1 MSWLDFRKEVKVYLS
16 KLKISGFRKLNDCEI
31 EFRQGLNILVGP
43 NNIGKTTIID
53 ALRALLATEE
63 GTLRLTEDDLH
74 VLPDGST
81 HIDTISFQY
90 IFRGLTHQDEA
101 DFYHALSPLPAEDD
115 KPQQYE
121 VILNINYAPSQF
133 GGRLRAKRWCSD
145 NEEVPISNEMLENL
159 RAIYLQPL
167 RDPEQGLR
175 PGRSSQLSKLIHILS
190 DEPGQK
196 AISEAVESLDT
207 TLQTQTPIV
216 DTQKAVTDQH
226 TSMVGSQL
234 SQNIKVGLA
243 PNDFK
248 KISSRLSMLIDNK
261 DVYQNGLG
269 FNNLIYMAVS
279 LGELTADSSVAY
291 KGLIIEEPEAHLH
304 PQLQTI
310 LLRYLEELEADNN
323 GIQIFVTSHSPNFAS
338 IAKIDSILALY
349 KNANEVNVSLPRLAS
364 LESSKKLKLER
375 YLDATKAEFF
385 FADRIIF
392 VEGIAELLII
402 PVIAEKLGFSL
413 RDYAV
418 SVISVD
424 GLNFDSFLPLF
435 GASGLNISVA
445 ALTDCDPGSDCYPK
459 KDDDL
464 QPSAA
469 AKSIKQFES
478 GNLKI
483 FLSQRTF
490 EYDLCLIKEN
500 HSVLIE
506 ALKCIHPRI
515 ALDLEQ
521 DLTTEI
527 CEHAKCLKLF
537 EKLRSSTKKGE
548 YAQSLAAL
556 IENSEKQFIAPK
568 YIEDAIRH
576 VCSR

>member
-1 MSWLDFRKEVKVYLS
+1 MNFHRRTTVYLS
-16 KLKISGFRKLNDCEI
+16 RLKIFGFRKLNNCEL

-74 VLPDGST
+74 VSSDSST
-81 HIDTISFQY
+81 KACTISFQY
-90 IFRGLTHQDEA
+90 TFRGLSHQDEA
-101 DFYHALSPLPAEDD
+101 DFFHALSPLPAENG

-133 GGRLRAKRWCSD
+133 GGRLRARRWCSD

-190 DEPGQK
+190 DEAGQK
-196 AISEAVESLDT
+196 AISDAVEDLDA
-207 TLQTQTPIV
+207 TLQTQLPIV
-216 DTQKAVTDQH
+216 KTQEAVTIQH
-226 TSMVGSQL
+226 RSMVGSQL
-234 SQNIKVGLA
+234 SQNIKVGLTQ
-243 PNDFK
+243 NDFK
-248 KISSRLSMLIDNK
+248 KISSRLSMLIDNL

-310 LLRYLEELEADNN
+310 LLRYLEELEANNN
-323 GIQIFVTSHSPNFAS
+323 GVQMFVTSHSPNFAS
-338 IAKIDSILALY
+338 IAKIDSLIALC
-349 KNANEVNVSLPRLAS
+349 KNSNDINVSLPRLAG
-364 LESSKKLKLER
+364 LDPSKKLKLER

-385 FADRIIF
+385 FADKIIF
-392 VEGIAELLII
+392 VEGIAELLVI
-402 PVIAEKLGFSL
+402 PVIAKKLGYSL
-413 RDYAV
+413 RDHAV

-435 GASGLNISVA
+435 GASGLNIPVA
-445 ALTDCDPGSDCYPK
+445 ALTDCDPGTDCYPK
-459 KDDDL
+459 KNDLL
-464 QPSAA
+464 QPSSTAQ
-469 AKSIKQFES
+469 SIKKLEN
-478 GNLKI
+478 GNLKV

-500 HSVLIE
+500 HSILLE
-506 ALKCIHPRI
+506 ALKSIHPRI
-515 ALDLEQ
+515 TSDLE
-521 DLTTEI
+521 TELAAET
-527 CEHAKCLKLF
+527 CEHAKCVKLF
-537 EKLRSSTKKGE
+537 VKLLSSTKKGE

-556 IENSEKQFIAPK
+556 IENPEKQFVAPK
-568 YIEDAIRH
+568 YIENAIRH
-576 VCSR
+576 VCSQ

>member
-1 MSWLDFRKEVKVYLS
+1 MYLS
-16 KLKISGFRKLNDCEI
+16 KLRISGFRKLNNSEL

-53 ALRALLATEE
+53 ALRALLATED

-74 VLPDGST
+74 VAPDGST
-81 HIDTISFQY
+81 KAGTIVFQY
-90 IFRGLTHQDEA
+90 TFSGLSQQDEA
-101 DFYHALSPLPAEDD
+101 DFYHALSPLPVEKD

-121 VILNINYAPSQF
+121 IILNISYTPSQF
-133 GGRLRAKRWCSD
+133 GGRLRARRWCSD

-190 DEPGQK
+190 DEAGQK
-196 AISEAVESLDT
+196 AISEAVENLDT
-207 TLQTQTPIV
+207 TLQAQSPIV
-216 DTQKAVTDQH
+216 DTQKAVTVQH

-234 SQNIKVGLA
+234 SQNIKVGLTQ
-243 PNDFK
+243 NDFK
-248 KISSRLSMLIDNK
+248 KIASRLSMLIDNL

-304 PQLQTI
+304 PQLQAI
-310 LLRYLEELEADNN
+310 LLRYLEDLEANNN
-323 GIQIFVTSHSPNFAS
+323 GVQVFVTSHSPNFAS
-338 IAKIDSILALY
+338 IAKIESIIALY
-349 KNANEVNVSLPRLAS
+349 KNSNEIKASLPRLAG
-364 LESSKKLKLER
+364 LDPSKKLKLER

-385 FADRIIF
+385 FADKIIF

-402 PVIAEKLGFSL
+402 PVIAKKLGFPL

-435 GASGLNISVA
+435 GAYTLNIPVA
-445 ALTDCDPGSDCYPK
+445 ALTDCDPGAVCYPK
-459 KDDDL
+459 KNDPL
-464 QPSAA
+464 QPSSTAQ
-469 AKSIKQFES
+469 SIKKLES
-478 GNLKI
+478 GNLKV
-483 FLSQRTF
+483 FMSQRTF

-500 HSVLIE
+500 HSVLLE
-506 ALKCIHPRI
+506 ALKSIHPQI
-515 ALDLEQ
+515 ASALEA
-521 DLTTEI
+521 EI
-527 CEHAKCLKLF
+527 AAEACDHAKCVKLF
-537 EKLRSSTKKGE
+537 QRLLSSTKKGE
-548 YAQSLAAL
+548 YAQSLAGL
-556 IENSEKQFIAPK
+556 IEDPEKQFIAPP
-568 YIEDAIRH
+568 YIENAIKH
-576 VCSR
+576 VCHCGIVTP